1 VVWYFDA
8 FEHASGAPQLDIK
21 RAAVLGETC
30 AANQSGCPQ
39 GFLLGDGIASLAKDW
54 LHANSVYYWPAP
66 QDGSAKG
73 DLIWSSRHQD
83 FVMRV
88 DYQDGTGT
96 GNILWRMGNQ
106 GDFALN
112 NVNNDRW
119 PWFSHQHEAGIEA
132 NGDLTVFDNG
142 NTRVAQLGGGC
153 GPNDCDSRGMSLQF
167 NESTMRVTPILS
179 DDWAVTRWHWEAHNC

>member
-1 VVWYFDA
+1 
-8 FEHASGAPQLDIK
+8 
-21 RAAVLGETC
+21 
-30 AANQSGCPQ
+30 
-39 GFLLGDGIASLAKDW
+39 
-54 LHANSVYYWPAP
+54 
-66 QDGSAKG
+66 
-73 DLIWSSRHQD
+73 
-83 FVMRV
+83 MRV

-142 NTRVAQLGGGC
+142 NTRVGQLGGGC

-179 DDWAVTRWHWEAHNC
+179 DDLGGYSVALGSAQLLNQQLLLLIGFHQYFVRASYRDFPDDGHD